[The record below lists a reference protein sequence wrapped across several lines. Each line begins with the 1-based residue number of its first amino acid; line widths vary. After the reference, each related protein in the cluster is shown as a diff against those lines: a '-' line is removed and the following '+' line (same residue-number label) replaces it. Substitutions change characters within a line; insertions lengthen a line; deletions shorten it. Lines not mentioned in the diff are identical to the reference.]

1 MKIKR
6 PIRLILIVIYFGIL
20 AIITLGRHG
29 YHTTNVILYW
39 DYIKRNIQLVP
50 TKMIFEFLQLVFN
63 SSTNDTVRMLSALNL
78 VGNIA
83 MFIPFGLFWGRKRLG
98 NFVIWAIV
106 FTAVIEV
113 IQLFTLKGSFDI
125 DDILLNVFGAII
137 GYILYNKIGKYIF
150 GTKD

>member
-6 PIRLILIVIYFGIL
+6 PLSLVLIVMYFGIL

-39 DYIKRNIQLVP
+39 DYIKRNVQLVP
-50 TKMIFEFLQLVFN
+50 TRTIFEFLQTVFD
-63 SSTNDTVRMLSALNL
+63 SSTNNTVRALSALNL
-78 VGNIA
+78 AGNIM

-98 NFVIWAIV
+98 NFVVWAV
-106 FTAVIEV
+106 MLTVIIETV
-113 IQLFTLKGSFDI
+113 QLFTLKGSFDI

-137 GYILYNKIGKYIF
+137 GYFLYNKLGKYIF
-150 GTKD
+150 GAKD